1 MAVQIYASFKGVK
14 QGDFK
19 GESNQ
24 KGREGTIPCV
34 GFSYGVIVPRD
45 VATGQASGKRQHQPV
60 IVTTEWGASSP
71 QFYAAAYTNEVLS
84 AVAFNFY
91 VPGPTGLLQLDHT
104 IKLTNATI
112 VSVKQSILLPQ
123 QGGPVIDSRELEEIS
138 LTFQKI
144 DITSIPG
151 GTEATDD
158 WLAPSA

>member
-19 GESNQ
+19 GESTQ
-24 KGREGTIPCV
+24 KGHEGMILGV

-60 IVTTEWGASSP
+60 VFTKEWGPSSP
-71 QFYAAAYTNEVLS
+71 QFYVAAYTNEVLS
-84 AVAFNFY
+84 AVTFNFY
-91 VPGPTGLLQLDHT
+91 VAGATGLQQLDHT
-104 IKLTNATI
+104 VKLTNASI

-123 QGGPVIDSRELEEIS
+123 EGGPVIDSRELEEIS
-138 LTFQKI
+138 LVFQKI

-158 WLAPSA
+158 WSATA

>member
-60 IVTTEWGASSP
+60 TVTKEWGASSP
-71 QFYAAAYTNEVLS
+71 QLYAAAYTNEVLS
-84 AVAFNFY
+84 QVVFNFY
-91 VPGPTGLLQLDHT
+91 VTGPTGTQRLDHT
-104 IKLTNATI
+104 VKLTNAII
-112 VSVKQSILLPQ
+112 VSVRQSILLPQ
-123 QGGPVIDSRELEEIS
+123 QGGPIIDSRELEEIS

-144 DITSIPG
+144 DITSVPG
-151 GTEATDD
+151 GTEASDD
-158 WLAPSA
+158 WQTPSA

>member
-24 KGREGTIPCV
+24 KGREGMIPCV
-34 GFSYGVIVPRD
+34 GFSYGVIIPRD
-45 VATGQASGKRQHQPV
+45 VTTGQASGKRQHQPV
-60 IVTTEWGASSP
+60 IVTKEWGASSP
-71 QFYAAAYTNEVLS
+71 QFYTAAYTNEVLS
-84 AVAFNFY
+84 TVAFNFY

-112 VSVKQSILLPQ
+112 ISVKQSILLPQ

-158 WLAPSA
+158 WNVAV